1 MVSFRF
7 TGLVI
12 LASLF
17 VSVFAH
23 NDEDHERPE
32 QERDHLSVGI
42 MRKPDHCPRESK
54 DGDHLTVRYN
64 NTLIDQTPVLT
75 TSEFEFTLGEG
86 QVIPGWD
93 LGLRDMCV
101 GELRELVVP
110 SQYGYGE
117 FPVGDKIP
125 PRALL
130 VFYVELLKISD
141 PGEDSG
147 TTNMF
152 KEIDVNGDG
161 LISHSEVAGYL
172 RREGMSHGEGDESHD
187 NLMQEIF
194 HEEDK
199 NKDGYIS
206 HDEFQGIKHGEL

>member
-1 MVSFRF
+1 MSSFF
-7 TGLVI
+7 LLGFAFFLVC
-12 LASLF
+12 AF
-17 VSVFAH
+17 VQAG
-23 NDEDHERPE
+23 E
-32 QERDHLSVGI
+32 QDRDHLSVGI
-42 MRKPDHCPRESK
+42 MIKPENCPRETK
-54 DGDHLTVRYN
+54 DGDLLTVRFN
-64 NTLIDQTPVLT
+64 NTLIDQTPVLP
-75 TSEFEFTLGEG
+75 TSEFEFVLGEG
-86 QVIPGWD
+86 QVIAGWD

-110 SQYGYGE
+110 HQYGYGE

-130 VFYVELLKISD
+130 VFYVELLRIGD
-141 PGEDSG
+141 PSEDMAKP
-147 TTNMF
+147 NMF

-161 LISHSEVAGYL
+161 MISHSEVAGYL
-172 RREGMSHGEGDESHD
+172 RREGLSNGEGDESHD

-206 HDEFQGIKHGEL
+206 HDEFQGLKHGEL

>member
-1 MVSFRF
+1 MSSSCF
-7 TGLVI
+7 TS
-12 LASLF
+12 LAFIACLF
-17 VSVFAH
+17 VYAFA
-23 NDEDHERPE
+23 HERPE

-42 MRKPDHCPRESK
+42 MRKPDDCPRESK

-64 NTLIDQTPVLT
+64 NTLIDQTPILT

-93 LGLRDMCV
+93 MGLKDMCV

-117 FPVGDKIP
+117 YPVGDKIP

-130 VFYVELLKISD
+130 VFYVELLKIAD
-141 PGEDSG
+141 PSEDSG
-147 TTNMF
+147 RPNMF

-172 RREGMSHGEGDESHD
+172 RREGMSNGEGDESH
-187 NLMQEIF
+187 NMLLQEIF

-199 NKDGYIS
+199 NKDGFIS
-206 HDEFQGIKHGEL
+206 HEEFQGIKHHEL